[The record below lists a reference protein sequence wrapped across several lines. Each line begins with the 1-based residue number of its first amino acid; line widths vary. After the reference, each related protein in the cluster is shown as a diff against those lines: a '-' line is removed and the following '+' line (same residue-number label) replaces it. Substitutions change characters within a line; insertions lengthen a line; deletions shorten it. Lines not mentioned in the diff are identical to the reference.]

1 MNINGGVDDE
11 DVFSIG
17 DDEDDEDI
25 AGSQLNGA
33 AVNPGRRTPPPAY
46 EEFAHGETPGLTSSG
61 GSDHRND
68 PPATRQSAEPS
79 VHDWDNASSETVEVG
94 TTFSP
99 SPTPQK
105 YHIRPQDTLQGIALR
120 FGLNARALCKLNNLP
135 PSTLS
140 TTPHLLHTRT
150 VLTLP
155 PSAASSSQPQTPPGQ
170 PSEEYER
177 RRALERASK
186 RLQTLTKETDWRVAK
201 AYAALADDPDAEAA
215 FEAKLKELML
225 SSQGGGESSL
235 EARAVDQYLD
245 DLEWEATEIR
255 EGRGVRIEG
264 LRASSSKTAKG

>member
-1 MNINGGVDDE
+1 VNINGGVDDE
-11 DVFSIG
+11 DIFSIG
-17 DDEDDEDI
+17 DDEDDDEV
-25 AGSQLNGA
+25 AGSRLNGA
-33 AVNPGRRTPPPAY
+33 DESSGHMTPPPAY
-46 EEFAHGETPGLTSSG
+46 EEFAPGLTSSD
-61 GSDHRND
+61 GSDRRNGS
-68 PPATRQSAEPS
+68 PGLRHNAEPS
-79 VHDWDNASSETVEVG
+79 VHGFDNADSETVKAG
-94 TTFSP
+94 TTSSP
-99 SPTPQK
+99 SPVPQK
-105 YHIRPQDTLQGIALR
+105 YHIKPQDTLQGIALR

-155 PSAASSSQPQTPPGQ
+155 PSAAPSSQSQTPPEP

-186 RLQTLTKETDWRVAK
+186 RLQTLTKETDWRVAE

-215 FEAKLKELML
+215 FEAKLKEL

-245 DLEWEATEIR
+245 DLEWEAREIR

-264 LRASSSKTAKG
+264 LRASSSKTTKV